1 MSMKPASSN
10 TATAASS
17 SNSGSSRCPAP
28 PDETMITPIIPAP
41 PPAAP
46 TAYPIPKNDTAPMEA
61 AISKIDDFVLTLLY
75 PEQRSIL
82 REHAMS
88 FLRAFAE
95 FYTDSKKLLRMTGN
109 VDWIPNNCQVAVPLQ
124 PVEGILEIK
133 AYKDLATT
141 VANFSKAIS
150 IQIKNFVTKCKTL
163 NNDPTNSPQLN
174 PSLKHSQTSQNS
186 SSLKPK
192 TPLP

>member
-1 MSMKPASSN
+1 
-10 TATAASS
+10 
-17 SNSGSSRCPAP
+17 
-28 PDETMITPIIPAP
+28 
-41 PPAAP
+41 
-46 TAYPIPKNDTAPMEA
+46 MEA

-82 REHAMS
+82 REHALS

-95 FYTDSKKLLRMTGN
+95 YYTDSKKLLRMTGN

-124 PVEGILEIK
+124 PVEGIREIK

-150 IQIKNFVTKCKTL
+150 IQMKNFIIKCKTL
-163 NNDPTNSPQLN
+163 NSDHYKFTAIE
-174 PSLKHSQTSQNS
+174 SLAKALPNMQNS
-186 SSLKPK
+186 
-192 TPLP
+192 